1 MLALLANEPN
11 GGFMERVYKTFT
23 GGYSKEKD
31 GKEATH
37 VILTVEE
44 YNKLTRDLRDAQSDK
59 RRAEDKAERD
69 IRDYKAKANNII
81 REEREANQKSL
92 EALESD
98 LKGARVE
105 IDRLNDLNANLN
117 RIMRERANA
126 KRGLKPKKEHH
137 GYLVIDS
144 QQYKYTHWTKG
155 NSLDLNCWKV
165 RIQSPYDSS
174 IPYDTIVKDIRND
187 LYKLFG
193 SSLGLKSNYDDLKK
207 FSYKEVQE
215 LWESN
220 NNFIFRT
227 SYKSNVK
234 GGFWEV
240 EYLVKSSIIVPESMR
255 IA

>member
-1 MLALLANEPN
+1 MLVLLANEPN

-44 YNKLTRDLRDAQSDK
+44 YNKLIRDLRDAQNDK

-144 QQYKYTHWTKG
+144 QQYKYTHWSKG
-155 NSLDLNCWKV
+155 KSLDLNCWKV

-174 IPYDTIVKDIRND
+174 IPYDTIVKDITND
-187 LYKLFG
+187 LIELIG
-193 SSLGLKSNYDDLKK
+193 SELGLKKSFGDLKK
-207 FSYKEVQE
+207 FSYNEVQE
-215 LWESN
+215 LWEN
-220 NNFIFRT
+220 DFNFIFRT